1 MRSSVPIFLSTLL
14 VVGLG
19 APMPARATA
28 PEPAAEIPAEPAEVV
43 DPAAIDA
50 APDDAAAVDPSALE
64 PDAGDELAGEE
75 DPAVY
80 AARLRGQIEAI
91 RGPLLDR
98 LADKIID
105 KQAQKMDQISSVLSL
120 IALGGLLLLLMPLV
134 LIRRYPGKFAVLLRY
149 SALAA
154 VTFVIAV
161 NLFSGALMLLRGIQ
175 GGLGSVTSPQ
185 VQMVE
190 ATLDLL
196 HEKAEDIAPMGPLII
211 EPTLAQL
218 GQGSDEPLPVIM
230 LENVQKFRNDMQVFS
245 TVASFF
251 KSVSWVLA
259 YIPVVLTLLTGVLF
273 FLAIKPTL
281 LEIVRLPGR
290 AAGGEAGVGRV
301 VVKQTLQR
309 IGREFL
315 ATLGVIGVLVAL
327 TLLAA
332 ALTTYVLQP
341 ALEAFIAY
349 LSLAFIYVQ
358 IEADASSFAVLA
370 SLVGVT
376 LFLVFN
382 LVAVVVASALYLGKS
397 QKIFQRR
404 FHDEVPLAAHRRF
417 WRWGTIGLLW
427 VQLFPIAYITAAK
440 PLVEWLIDNTF
451 DPAAPNWGLV
461 LVSGPAL
468 LVVLFVITF
477 WLGRGLGALRFI
489 ARYRPQDVLAG

>member
-14 VVGLG
+14 VVSLG
-19 APMPARATA
+19 EPAPARATA
-28 PEPAAEIPAEPAEVV
+28 PEPAIDARAEPAEPAEPAFAADPAAV
-43 DPAAIDA
+43 DPAALVA
-50 APDDAAAVDPSALE
+50 EAAVAE
-64 PDAGDELAGEE
+64 PAVAGEE

-80 AARLRGQIEAI
+80 AARLRSQISVI

-98 LADKIID
+98 LADKIMD
-105 KQAQKMDQISSVLSL
+105 KQSQKMDQISGVLSR
-120 IALGGLLLLLMPLV
+120 IALCGLLLLLLPLV
-134 LIRRYPGKFAVLLRY
+134 SIRRYPGKFGVLFRY

-175 GGLGSVTSPQ
+175 AGLGSVSNPQ

-190 ATLDLL
+190 ATLALL
-196 HEKAEDIAPMGPLII
+196 DEKAEEMAPMGPLII

-218 GQGSDEPLPVIM
+218 SLESEEPLPVIM
-230 LENVQKFRNDMQVFS
+230 LENVQKFRDDMQVFS

-259 YIPVVLTLLTGVLF
+259 YIPVVLTLLTGALF
-273 FLAIKPTL
+273 FLAIRPTL

-290 AAGGEAGVGRV
+290 AARGEAGVGRTV
-301 VVKQTLQR
+301 IKKTLQR
-309 IGREFL
+309 ISREFL
-315 ATLGVIGVLVAL
+315 ATLGVIVVLIAL
-327 TLLAA
+327 TLLASV
-332 ALTTYVLQP
+332 LTTYMLQP
-341 ALEAFIAY
+341 ALETFIAY

-358 IEADASSFAVLA
+358 VEPNASSSAVLA

-382 LVAVVVASALYLGKS
+382 LVAVVAASALYLGKS

-404 FHDEVPLAAHRRF
+404 FHDKVPLAAHRRF

-427 VQLFPIAYITAAK
+427 VQLFPIAYIFAAK
-440 PLVEWLIDNTF
+440 PLVELLIDKTL
-451 DPAAPNWGLV
+451 DPAAPDWGFV
-461 LVSGPAL
+461 LVSGPAVL
-468 LVVLFVITF
+468 LVLFVITF
-477 WLGRGLGALRFI
+477 WLARGVGALRFL
-489 ARYRPQDVLAG
+489 ARYRPQDVHAS